1 MNDMEIFSLEIAG
14 GVVVFDFISGFA
26 KALYTHSVASSKMRD
41 GLFHKF
47 AYVLVIAICILFD
60 YAQAKF
66 NIGTHVPLVL
76 IACAYI
82 VITDTVSFFENV
94 TAFNLQIANMR
105 VIKVILSF
113 LDCVKTY
120 VNGQADDAIN
130 NGKHAALTETDTIA
144 ELDGRGKP
152 TENATTGNKQ
162 RTL

>member
-1 MNDMEIFSLEIAG
+1 MNGLEILFLKIAG
-14 GVVVFDFISGFA
+14 AIVLLDFISGFT
-26 KALYTHSVASSKMRD
+26 KAVYTHSVASSKMRD

-47 AYVLVIAICILFD
+47 AYVLIVAICILFD
-60 YAQAKF
+60 YVQAKV

-76 IACAYI
+76 IACVYI

-105 VIKVILSF
+105 VVKVILSV

-120 VNGQADDAIN
+120 VDGQADDATN

-152 TENATTGNKQ
+152 TENATTENE
-162 RTL
+162 

>member
-1 MNDMEIFSLEIAG
+1 MNDLEIFFLEIAG
-14 GVVVFDFISGFA
+14 GIVLLDFISGFT
-26 KALYTHSVASSKMRD
+26 KAVYTHSVASSKMRD

-47 AYVLVIAICILFD
+47 AYMLVIAICILFD

-76 IACAYI
+76 VACVYI
-82 VITDTVSFFENV
+82 IITDTVSFFENV

-105 VIKVILSF
+105 VVKVILSI

-120 VNGQADDAIN
+120 VDGQADDAIN
-130 NGKHAALTETDTIA
+130 NGKHAALAEIDI

-152 TENATTGNKQ
+152 TDVTPTENK
-162 RTL
+162 